1 MNLKVIPEKLFVRR
15 INTETIGYTPAS
27 GSTYYVEFILKKKRR
42 RIKDYKKQ
50 SYDILS
56 DDKLLPE
63 EEIRNLPAS
72 GFVVIWPDK
81 VQDPRGFV
89 VWVSNLDEVVSNTAI
104 NRGVI
109 EEDLWYAV
117 DSNNH
122 LTLLSSEIEKTVK
135 KTLPSIA
142 DVKVGDIIE
151 GYESHEIYLGKFKT
165 RHLRGRN
172 NLVELE
178 TSRVLYN
185 VEEDYFN
192 TSCYCLGA
200 GSIISGMA
208 DPDDV
213 LEITDRFKSYLKA
226 YTDLDDK
233 IDKIFVPK
241 DRTRE
246 YPSDMFD
253 RLYSADKMRFYSY
266 PFYKIIESRE
276 IACLR
281 LTPACSYA
289 ERIKDGIKYE
299 VSIERLNNDGRFSTN
314 YGDYVTW
321 NNITEEIS
329 NFSGSWKELLKV
341 QGWIFYGGE
350 DPSRYCYNNPKLFV
364 KMKSGITLI
373 V

>member
-27 GSTYYVEFILKKKRR
+27 GSTYYVEFILKKKRQ

-89 VWVSNLDEVVSNTAI
+89 VWVSNLDEVVSNTTI

-165 RHLRGRN
+165 RTLRGRN

-208 DPDDV
+208 DPDAV

-226 YTDLDDK
+226 YTNLDDK
-233 IDKIFVPK
+233 IDKIFAPE
-241 DRTRE
+241 DSTRE
-246 YPSDMFD
+246 CPSDMFD
-253 RLYSADKMRFYSY
+253 RLYSVDKTHYYSY

-281 LTPACSYA
+281 LTPSWSYV